1 MSKTIYENN
10 SETIGHTPLV
20 HLNKLFPGKKVY
32 GKVEFRNPANSV
44 KCRIGY
50 NMILDAEKKG
60 ILNQNKILI
69 EPTSGNTGIALAMGA
84 ASKGY
89 KLVLVMPETMSIER
103 RKLMMALGAQ
113 LILTPGAEGM
123 KGAINKATE
132 MATKNPKTYY
142 ILQQFNNPSNPEIHE
157 KTTGPE
163 IWADTNGEVDVLIS
177 GVGTGGTL
185 SGVSKYIK
193 KIKGKNITSIAIE
206 PFESQV
212 IKQTLNKEP
221 LNPNPHKIQG
231 IGLGFVPKNL
241 DLSMVDETEGVT
253 NEDAFKYAA
262 KLMAEEGILAG
273 ISSGAAIAAVYQ
285 LFNKTSQYDDK
296 AIVVILPDSGERY
309 LSTPL
314 FSSDDYIQKQ
324 AHIAIQEDALL
335 A

>member
-1 MSKTIYENN
+1 MSKKVYENN
-10 SETIGHTPLV
+10 SETIGHSPLV
-20 HLNKLFPGKKVY
+20 HLNKLFPDKKVY

-60 ILNQNKILI
+60 ILTKDKILI

-103 RKLMMALGAQ
+103 RQLMAALGAQ
-113 LILTPGAEGM
+113 LVLTPGGEGM
-123 KGAINKATE
+123 KGAINRATE
-132 MATKNPKTYY
+132 MATENPETYY
-142 ILQQFNNPSNPEIHE
+142 MLQQFNNPSNPEIHE

-163 IWADTNGEVDVLIS
+163 IWEDTNGEIDVLIS

-185 SGVSKYIK
+185 SGISRYIK
-193 KIKGKNITSIAIE
+193 NNKGKNITSVAIE

-221 LNPNPHKIQG
+221 LKPSPHKIQG
-231 IGLGFVPKNL
+231 IGLGFVPNNL
-241 DLSMVDETEGVT
+241 DLTMVDETQGVT

-262 KLMAEEGILAG
+262 ALMAKEGILAG
-273 ISSGAAIAAVYQ
+273 ISSGAAVAAVQQ
-285 LFNKTSQYDDK
+285 LFDQSSDYNDKT
-296 AIVVILPDSGERY
+296 IVVILPDSGERY

-314 FSSDDYIQKQ
+314 FTSEEYIQKQ
-324 AHIAIQEDALL
+324 NHIDVLENSLL